1 MPRGHSHYRTVVGS
15 PSTGRYAAPRNLY
28 LDTVVWAESTPETV
42 SIGNGHPVKALS
54 VFAKMVGRLDTASG
68 STGIV
73 STDIKTT
80 NGSPKPSCHG
90 TGRQVMSARD
100 AILGRLKK
108 GVFSQPMS
116 AVPQVDIPGELPT
129 TDLAARFIEQL
140 IATHAEVRRC
150 DAHTVSQQAINWMAD
165 IGSPVSWVSRSS
177 TLGQQLWSQKPH
189 DTQWVDPEAPMGQD
203 RARVFNDIGLAVTGS
218 HSAIFET
225 GTLVLIPDQH
235 EPRTMSLVPP
245 IHLVVVQLS
254 SLVARFE
261 DWILRY
267 PECAQHTNVVLITG
281 PSKTADIQ
289 QTLAYGAH
297 GPKRLLV
304 LLVE

>member
-1 MPRGHSHYRTVVGS
+1 
-15 PSTGRYAAPRNLY
+15 
-28 LDTVVWAESTPETV
+28 
-42 SIGNGHPVKALS
+42 
-54 VFAKMVGRLDTASG
+54 
-68 STGIV
+68 
-73 STDIKTT
+73 
-80 NGSPKPSCHG
+80 
-90 TGRQVMSARD
+90 MSARD

-108 GVFSQPMS
+108 GQFDQPMP
-116 AVPQVDIPGELPT
+116 AVTHQDKPGQLPT
-129 TDLAARFIEQL
+129 TDLAAKFAEQL
-140 IATHAEVRRC
+140 AATHAEVRRC
-150 DAHTVSQQAINWMAD
+150 DAQTVIKQAINWMAELD
-165 IGSPVSWVSRSS
+165 NPVTWVSRGSDI
-177 TLGQQLWSQKPH
+177 GKQLWSQQP
-189 DTQWVDPEAPMGQD
+189 DGVQWVDPDAPMEQD
-203 RARVFNDIGLAVTGS
+203 RASVFHDIGLAITGS
-218 HSAIFET
+218 HSAIYET

-245 IHLVVVQLS
+245 VHLAIVQIS

-267 PECAQHTNVVLITG
+267 PECAQHTNVVLVTG